1 MSAPQRLRN
10 AATLVAAAVLAG
22 CAGATVQVEGDI
34 PAPLVEPMPLKMG
47 MYFEPA
53 LTEYVYEERI
63 TDHGDW
69 RIELGPMQPKLF
81 LQMGSAMFQ
90 RAVRVNAITPLA
102 PDLDGVLAP
111 TIADFQISIP
121 AQTRSDAYEVWIK
134 YLIRVYDK
142 SGSLVAEWPLTAY
155 GKASQKDYGALE
167 STRGPAMQAA
177 TMRAL
182 RDAGAFL
189 VMGFP
194 RVPAVQAWLG
204 AQQAPGG
211 TP

>member
-1 MSAPQRLRN
+1 MTRRLARL
-10 AATLVAAAVLAG
+10 T
-22 CAGATVQVEGDI
+22 GATGIALLLTACSGALVQMEGDI
-34 PAPLVEPMPLKMG
+34 PTPLVEPMPLKMG
-47 MYFEPA
+47 MYFDPA

-63 TDHGDW
+63 ADHGDW

-81 LQMGSAMFQ
+81 LQMGSAMFEK
-90 RAVRVNAITPLA
+90 AVRVDGTTPHQA
-102 PDLDGVLAP
+102 DLDGVLAP

-121 AQTRSDAYEVWIK
+121 SQTRSDAYEVWIK
-134 YLIRVYDK
+134 YLIRVFDK
-142 SGSLVAEWPLTAY
+142 NGTLVAEWPLTAY
-155 GKASQKDYGALE
+155 GKASQKDYGLLE
-167 STRGPAMQAA
+167 KTQGPAMQAA

-194 RVPAVQAWLG
+194 RVPAIQAWMS

-211 TP
+211 TQ